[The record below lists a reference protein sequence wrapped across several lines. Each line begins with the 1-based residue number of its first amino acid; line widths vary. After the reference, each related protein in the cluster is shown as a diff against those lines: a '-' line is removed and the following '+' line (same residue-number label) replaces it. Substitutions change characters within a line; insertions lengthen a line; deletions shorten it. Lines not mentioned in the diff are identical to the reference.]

1 MATPNVNAQEVFG
14 PVNGGDILHFR
25 NVTGAI
31 VSWID
36 STGTGQGN
44 LASSGSGSGNIL
56 PQVTKTGNYTTA
68 PTDAVILVNSAS
80 ATAITLTAAG
90 LVNGQLYRIKNIS
103 TGTVTITPTSGTI
116 DNAASIAL
124 TIQYQSVDLQFDG
137 TNFWIF

>member
-1 MATPNVNAQEVFG
+1 MATPNVNSQEAFG
-14 PVNGGDILHFR
+14 PVNGGDILHFK
-25 NVTGAI
+25 NMAGMI

-36 STGTGQGN
+36 GQGFGQGN
-44 LASSGSGSGNIL
+44 LTSGGTGSGNIL

-68 PTDAVILVNSAS
+68 ITDAVILVNSSS
-80 ATAITLTAAG
+80 ATVITLTAIG
-90 LVNGQLYRIKNIS
+90 LVNGQLYRIKNIN